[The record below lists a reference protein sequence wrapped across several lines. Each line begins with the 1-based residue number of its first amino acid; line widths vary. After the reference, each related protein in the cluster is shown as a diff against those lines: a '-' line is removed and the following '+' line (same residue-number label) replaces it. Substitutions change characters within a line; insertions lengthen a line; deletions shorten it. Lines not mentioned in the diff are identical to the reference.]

1 MVDKILIGS
10 GLALMLY
17 KGWHDS
23 LPLARRLKVG
33 DQATMGAAEVLRAV
47 GVPHAA
53 GIPLDSFAIV
63 EILALKPQ
71 TFLGKVLSVVSGD
84 GKQVT
89 LPAGPMYASV
99 EFDRNL
105 VRSVMREG
113 TDGWTRPVT

>member
-1 MVDKILIGS
+1 MVDKVLIGS

-17 KGWHDS
+17 KGWYDS

-33 DQATMGAAEVLRAV
+33 DQAIIGAAEVLRAV

-53 GIPLDSFAIV
+53 GVPLDSFAHV
-63 EILALKPQ
+63 EILALKPKS
-71 TFLGKVLSVVSGD
+71 FLGKVLSVVSGD

-89 LPAGPMYASV
+89 LPTGPMYASV
-99 EFDRNL
+99 EIEREL

-113 TDGWTRPVT
+113 ADGWTRRVV